1 MDKIYMVFT
10 ENRNFSD
17 KVLSNLDTDL
27 ILQIKYMYDKK
38 KILVKTAF
46 EQAEKE
52 LKKENVS
59 KNYLAGYLSTHF
71 EGLFGSAKTDKM
83 FERYY
88 TDLVQKNQDR
98 YIDEIT
104 LDQLSKYVGYKDYD
118 DFCKN
123 FKFEKKL
130 NESTTLR
137 FSIDDEEHSVKG
149 SNFNFTLFNSP
160 VFNLQEFLTKQS
172 NLGIIGVILCGGL
185 FVGNKMYRSDD
196 KTPEIVNNGKG
207 LGILSSPKQCMY
219 WNGKEYIPE
228 YCNKT
233 QNNLVAVDLKKLANF
248 KRITRP
254 DTISSV
260 RNIWYSKYQN
270 EVEFFTDNGI
280 NPENGS
286 DLRPLTNRILEKY
299 GMGNE

>member
-1 MDKIYMVFT
+1 
-10 ENRNFSD
+10 
-17 KVLSNLDTDL
+17 
-27 ILQIKYMYDKK
+27 MYEKK
-38 KILVKTAF
+38 KTLVKTAF

-88 TDLVQKNQDR
+88 TDLVQKNKNR

-104 LDQLSKYVGYKDYD
+104 LDQLSKYLGYKDYE

-123 FKFEKKL
+123 FIFTKKI
-130 NESTTLR
+130 NDSTTLK
-137 FSIDDEEHSVKG
+137 FSIDDEEQSLKG
-149 SNFNFTLFNSP
+149 TNFSFTLFNSP

-172 NLGIIGVILCGGL
+172 NLGIIGAILCGGL
-185 FVGNKMYRSDD
+185 FVGNKMYKADE
-196 KTPEIVNNGKG
+196 KKPEIETNRNRLG
-207 LGILSSPKQCMY
+207 LLVATKQCMY
-219 WNGKEYIPE
+219 WNGKEYVPE
-228 YCNKT
+228 DCNQTK
-233 QNNLVAVDLKKLANF
+233 NNLIAIDPKKVANF
-248 KRITRP
+248 KKITQP
-254 DTISSV
+254 DTISSIK
-260 RNIWYSKYQN
+260 NIWYSKYQN

-286 DLRPLTNRILEKY
+286 DLRPLTPYILEKY
-299 GMGNE
+299 TVREE

>member
-1 MDKIYMVFT
+1 MC
-10 ENRNFSD
+10 
-17 KVLSNLDTDL
+17 
-27 ILQIKYMYDKK
+27 DKK

-123 FKFEKKL
+123 VKFEKKL

-160 VFNLQEFLTKQS
+160 VFNIQDFLSKQS

-219 WNGKEYIPE
+219 WNGKEFLPE
-228 YCNKT
+228 DCNQT
-233 QNNLVAVDLKKLANF
+233 RDNLIAIDDKKIANF
-248 KRITRP
+248 KRITTP
-254 DTISSV
+254 DTIRSIKG
-260 RNIWYSKYQN
+260 IWYSKYN
-270 EVEFFTDNGI
+270 SEVEFFTADGI
-280 NPENGS
+280 NPENGKA
-286 DLRPLTNRILEKY
+286 LNPLTDHILYKY
-299 GMGNE
+299 TNQK

>member
-1 MDKIYMVFT
+1 M

-17 KVLSNLDTDL
+17 KDLSNLDTEL
-27 ILQIKYMYDKK
+27 ILQLKYMYEKK
-38 KILVKTAF
+38 KTLVKTAF

-88 TDLVQKNQDR
+88 TDLVQKNKDR

-104 LDQLSKYVGYKDYD
+104 LDQLSKYVGYKDYE

-123 FKFEKKL
+123 SVFEKKI
-130 NESTTLR
+130 NDFTTIKV
-137 FSIDDEEHSVKG
+137 SVNDDDEHSFSGKKG
-149 SNFNFTLFNSP
+149 SNFIFTLFNNNDNNQI
-160 VFNLQEFLTKQS
+160 FNLSDYITKHS
-172 NLGIIGVILCGGL
+172 GVGIIGVLLCGSL
-185 FVGNKMYRSDD
+185 FVGNKIYDEVEVD
-196 KTPEIVNNGKG
+196 
-207 LGILSSPKQCMY
+207 PKQCMC
-219 WNGKEYIPE
+219 WNGKEYVPE
-228 YCNKT
+228 DCNQTK
-233 QNNLVAVDLKKLANF
+233 NNLIAIDPKKVANF
-248 KRITRP
+248 KKITQP
-254 DTISSV
+254 DTIQSIKG
-260 RNIWYSKYQN
+260 IWYSKYQN

-286 DLRPLTNRILEKY
+286 DLRPLTYYILEKY
-299 GMGNE
+299 TVREE

>member
-1 MDKIYMVFT
+1 MDKFYVVFT

-17 KVLSNLDTDL
+17 NDLSNLDTDL

-52 LKKENVS
+52 LKKDNQS
-59 KNYLAGYLSTHF
+59 KSYLAIYISD
-71 EGLFGSAKTDKM
+71 LFHEKYGSAKDERT
-83 FERYY
+83 FVRYY
-88 TDLVQKNQDR
+88 TDLVEKNKDR

-104 LDQLSKYVGYKDYD
+104 LDQLSKYIGYKDYA

-123 FKFEKKL
+123 FKFEKKI

-149 SNFNFTLFNSP
+149 SNFSFTLFNSP

-172 NLGIIGVILCGGL
+172 NLGIIGAILCGGL
-185 FVGNKMYRSDD
+185 FVGNKMYKAND
-196 KTPEIVNNGKG
+196 KVPEENG
-207 LGILSSPKQCMY
+207 SPMTLFDSKQCMY

-233 QNNLVAVDLKKLANF
+233 NNNLVAIDAKKVANF
-248 KRITRP
+248 KKITRP
-254 DTISSV
+254 DTISSIK
-260 RNIWYSKYQN
+260 NIWYSKYQN
-270 EVEFFTDNGI
+270 EVEFFTDNGE

-286 DLRPLTNRILEKY
+286 DLKPLTEHILGKY
-299 GMGNE
+299 GNGNE

>member
-1 MDKIYMVFT
+1 
-10 ENRNFSD
+10 
-17 KVLSNLDTDL
+17 
-27 ILQIKYMYDKK
+27 MYDKK
-38 KILVKTAF
+38 KVLVKTAF

-88 TDLVQKNQDR
+88 SDLVQKNKDR

-104 LDQLSKYVGYKDYD
+104 LDQLSKYIGYKNYD

-123 FKFEKKL
+123 FKFEKKI
-130 NESTTLR
+130 NDSTTLR
-137 FSIDDEEHSVKG
+137 FSIDDEEHTLKG
-149 SNFNFTLFNSP
+149 SNFSFTLFNSP
-160 VFNLQEFLTKQS
+160 VFNLQEFLAKQS
-172 NLGIIGVILCGGL
+172 NLGIIGAILCGGL
-185 FVGNKMYRSDD
+185 FVGNKMYKAND
-196 KTPEIVNNGKG
+196 KMPEENGNPVT
-207 LGILSSPKQCMY
+207 LFDSKQCMY

-233 QNNLVAVDLKKLANF
+233 NKNMVAIDAKKIANF

-254 DTISSV
+254 DTITSIK
-260 RNIWYSKYQN
+260 NIWYSKYQS
-270 EVEFFTDNGI
+270 EVEFFTDNGV

-286 DLRPLTNRILEKY
+286 DLKPVTNYILDKY
-299 GMGNE
+299 GSEE

>member
-1 MDKIYMVFT
+1 M

-17 KVLSNLDTDL
+17 RDLSNLDTEL
-27 ILQIKYMYDKK
+27 ILQLKYMYDKK
-38 KILVKTAF
+38 KTLVKTAF

-98 YIDEIT
+98 FIDEIT
-104 LDQLSKYVGYKDYD
+104 LDQLSKYVGYKDYE

-123 FKFEKKL
+123 FIFTKKI
-130 NESTTLR
+130 NDSTTLK
-137 FSIDDEEHSVKG
+137 FSIDDEEQSLKG
-149 SNFNFTLFNSP
+149 TNFSFTLFNSP

-172 NLGIIGVILCGGL
+172 NLGIIGAILCGGL
-185 FVGNKMYRSDD
+185 FVGNKMYKADER
-196 KTPEIVNNGKG
+196 KPVIVTNENRLG
-207 LGILSSPKQCMY
+207 LLAATKQCMY
-219 WNGKEYIPE
+219 WNGKEYVPE
-228 YCNKT
+228 DCRQTKN
-233 QNNLVAVDLKKLANF
+233 DLIAIDAKKVANF
-248 KRITRP
+248 RKITQP
-254 DTISSV
+254 DTITSIK
-260 RNIWYSKYQN
+260 NIWYSKYQN

-286 DLRPLTNRILEKY
+286 DLRPLTYHILEKY
-299 GMGNE
+299 AVREE